1 MIPTVAKRE
10 FGLKSPVPRTFIRK
24 VCRTLLPT
32 RSLLIPVRQIF
43 LLRSLL
49 FSTLIFV
56 CAAASA
62 QEFVQGELLIK
73 LKGKFSSVSASQFF
87 GKMQGKMALKASIG
101 ELNIHKF
108 ALKPGADVWGTINE
122 LRNDP
127 AIEYVEPNY
136 VLKKFADSLASSQ
149 TYSESDLTAFLQPGD
164 TYSQSY
170 ANVHVN
176 QAWAQEKTLAQNPER
191 PIVAIVD
198 TGIDYTHKIFQQSGA
213 MWVNPREIPANGVD
227 DDGNGYIDDV
237 YGYNFHGH
245 TANPMDD
252 DGHGTHCGG
261 IVLGVGQ
268 DIFATNLEPARIRI
282 MALKFLGADGS
293 GSTGDAVSAI
303 YYAVNNGA
311 TVISNSW
318 GGSGYSQSLHDALI
332 YAYNHHVIIT
342 SAAGNYA
349 TNNDATSMYPAN
361 YPVPGQISIAASN
374 DSDSLASFS
383 NFGANSVHL
392 AAPGVTILSSVPGN
406 QFRFMSG
413 TSMATPFVAG
423 LAALA
428 IREAPALTGYQIK
441 NILINSSVLVAGLG
455 GKVSSRGRADVYN
468 ALMAAR
474 SEANTSA
481 FQPDYKD
488 SGRGVAS
495 SDTGSSAKGCGTVS
509 SALLAGGGAA
519 EGSGTSG
526 QTLAI
531 ILAFTLLP
539 LIAWQLVRSR
549 KTQTSRRRY
558 DRFLMS
564 SAIRLNVEGR
574 ELIGHMRTISEG
586 GLSFEANTLLEK
598 GGIVSIQIQSP
609 DGKES
614 VQVDGHIVWSEQNK
628 AYGVQFDE
636 AKDTA
641 LSSIR
646 GWTQRLVRVAN
657 Y

>member
-1 MIPTVAKRE
+1 M
-10 FGLKSPVPRTFIRK
+10 
-24 VCRTLLPT
+24 
-32 RSLLIPVRQIF
+32 
-43 LLRSLL
+43 
-49 FSTLIFV
+49 
-56 CAAASA
+56 AA
-62 QEFVQGELLIK
+62 E
-73 LKGKFSSVSASQFF
+73 QFF
-87 GKMQGKMALKASIG
+87 GKMQNKMALKNSYG
-101 ELNIHKF
+101 SLNIHKF
-108 ALKPGADVWGTINE
+108 ALKPGGDVWATIAD

-136 VLKKFADSLASSQ
+136 ILSKFAESLASSPV
-149 TYSESDLTAFLQPGD
+149 YSASAVTAFLQPGD
-164 TYSQSY
+164 SYSQNYS
-170 ANVHVN
+170 NVHAL

-198 TGIDYTHKIFQQSGA
+198 TGVDFSHKIFQQSGA
-213 MWVNPREIPANGVD
+213 MWVNSREIPANGVD

-237 YGYNFHGH
+237 YGYNFHDH
-245 TANPMDD
+245 IASPMDN
-252 DGHGTHCGG
+252 DGHGTHCAG
-261 IVLGVGQ
+261 IALGVGQ

-311 TVISNSW
+311 SVISNSW
-318 GGSGYSQSLHDALI
+318 GGGAYSQSLHDALI
-332 YAYNHHVIIT
+332 YAYNHHVIIV
-342 SAAGNYA
+342 SAAGNNA
-349 TNNDATSMYPAN
+349 SNNDNTSMYPAN
-361 YPVPGQISIAASN
+361 YPVPGQISIAATN
-374 DSDSLASFS
+374 DSDNLASFS

-392 AAPGVTILSSVPGN
+392 AAPGVTVLSSVPGN

-413 TSMATPFVAG
+413 TSMATPFASG
-423 LAALA
+423 LAAL
-428 IREAPALTGYQIK
+428 IMREAPALTGYQVK
-441 NILINSSVLVAGLG
+441 NVLLSSSTMVGALA
-455 GKVSSRGRADVYN
+455 GKVSSQGRADIYN
-468 ALMAAR
+468 AVMAGK
-474 SEANTSA
+474 SEFATA
-481 FQPDYKD
+481 AYQPAYKD
-488 SGRGVAS
+488 VSRAVAS
-495 SDTGSSAKGCGTVS
+495 TDSGASAKGCGTVS
-509 SALLAGGGAA
+509 SALLAGGASDGPN
-519 EGSGTSG
+519 TPG

-549 KTQTSRRRY
+549 KLQVSRRRY

-586 GLSFEANTLLEK
+586 GLSFEANTMLEK

-614 VQVDGHIVWSEQNK
+614 VQVNGHIVWSEQNK

-636 AKDTA
+636 AKDTV